1 MIDIFF
7 WNTIYLVM
15 FAVKIGK
22 FMQDF
27 KQSKYVIDEE
37 ISEKSWSNCHFGIEG
52 IGVTWREF
60 WLLLTQKIDIKISFK
75 K

>member
-37 ISEKSWSNCHFGIEG
+37 ISEKSWSHCHFGIEG

-60 WLLLTQKIDIKISFK
+60 CMFLDQKNWYKNFF
-75 K
+75 